1 MMRKGMQRKLFDIYV
16 YVGSD
21 IEKNWSYVK
30 LEIYLDGKYRTLN
43 SICSSLGVI
52 ELYYMKTT
60 EMDKGYTTSKT
71 SFRSIKT

>member
-30 LEIYLDGKYRTLN
+30 LEIYLDGKYRNLN
-43 SICSSLGVI
+43 SICSSLARI

-71 SFRSIKT
+71 SFLSIKT

>member
-1 MMRKGMQRKLFDIYV
+1 MMRRGMQRKLFDIYV

-43 SICSSLGVI
+43 SICSSLGGI
-52 ELYYMKTT
+52 ELYTY
-60 EMDKGYTTSKT
+60 EDNREGQ
-71 SFRSIKT
+71 RLHNIKNILS